1 METCSSHP
9 QPPRLY
15 SAAAYRW
22 RSHQWGG
29 RAAEASKAASAPKF
43 LTIGTFAARP
53 SAPSNPGAQP
63 RRGRGS
69 QRISGPVGGSLA
81 PALSS
86 LCTLIVRNR
95 PNRVLIGLEGGVA
108 VFQGQAHSAAMAKW
122 RTTPNQDQRKLESP
136 LASFPLSP
144 RQRPGVGTGGVG
156 RRVKNNLED
165 CCGESGEGIFSEY
178 IETQI
183 PFFTLGCSSFLG
195 VH

>member
-1 METCSSHP
+1 MRVTLIRDVKGILETCSSHP

-29 RAAEASKAASAPKF
+29 RAAEASKAAPAPKF
-43 LTIGTFAARP
+43 LTIGTFAAARP

-63 RRGRGS
+63 RRGS
-69 QRISGPVGGSLA
+69 QRISGPVWGSLE

-86 LCTLIVRNR
+86 LSTLTVRNR

-108 VFQGQAHSAAMAKW
+108 VFQGQTHSAAMAKW

-136 LASFPLSP
+136 WLPFPFLLGSG
-144 RQRPGVGTGGVG
+144 QEWG
-156 RRVKNNLED
+156 REGLE
-165 CCGESGEGIFSEY
+165 GE
-178 IETQI
+178 
-183 PFFTLGCSSFLG
+183 
-195 VH
+195 